1 MKSTRDLL
9 LAHNYKA
16 LHLSGF
22 QGLRTDKVLSEL
34 QITKGAFYHYFPDKL
49 SLGYAIIDEILNPVY
64 LNLWKK
70 TEENPENPIAS
81 ITNLL
86 AHLQTQI
93 LKSDEDAK
101 LGCPLNNLIQEMAP
115 LDEGFRNRLQFIV
128 AEQRR
133 MLANAFRNAQKKR
146 LINNESDPDDLAI
159 FVLSAVEGSFTMA
172 KALQSKKAFDQC
184 INQLN
189 NWLTTL

>member
-1 MKSTRDLL
+1 MKATRDLL
-9 LAHNYKA
+9 LTQNYKA

-22 QGLRTDKVLSEL
+22 QGLRTDKVLSDL

-49 SLGYAIIDEILNPVY
+49 SLGYAIVDEILRPNY

-70 TEENPENPIAS
+70 AEENQENPIGS
-81 ITNLL
+81 IITLL
-86 AHLQTQI
+86 DYHQKHI

-101 LGCPLNNLIQEMAP
+101 LGCPLNNLVQEMAP
-115 LDEGFRNRLQFIV
+115 LDEGFRNRLQFIL

-133 MLANAFRNAQKKR
+133 MIANAFRNAQKKR
-146 LINNESDPDDLAI
+146 LIRNESDPDELAL
-159 FVLSAVEGSFTMA
+159 FVLSSIEGSFSMA

-184 INQLN
+184 INQLK

>member
-9 LAHNYKA
+9 LAQNYKA

-22 QGLRTDKVLSEL
+22 QGLRTDKVLSDL

-49 SLGYAIIDEILNPVY
+49 SLGYAIVDEILKPKY

-70 TEENPENPIAS
+70 TEENQDNPIAS
-81 ITNLL
+81 ISNLL
-86 AHLQTQI
+86 EYHQI
-93 LKSDEDAK
+93 QLLKSDEDAK
-101 LGCPLNNLIQEMAP
+101 LGCPLNNLVQEMAP
-115 LDEGFRNRLQFIV
+115 LDEGFRNRIQFIL

-146 LINNESDPDDLAI
+146 LIRNESDPDELAL
-159 FVLSAVEGSFTMA
+159 FVLSSVEGAFSMA

-184 INQLN
+184 INQLK

>member
-49 SLGYAIIDEILNPVY
+49 SLGYAIVDEILKPMY
-64 LNLWKK
+64 LRLWKK
-70 TEENPENPIAS
+70 AEENPENPIAS

-86 AHLQTQI
+86 EHHQTHI
-93 LKSDEDAK
+93 LKSDEDAM
-101 LGCPLNNLIQEMAP
+101 LGCPLNNLVQEMAP

-133 MLANAFRNAQKKR
+133 MLANALRNAQKKN
-146 LINNESDPDDLAI
+146 LIHNESDPDDLALFI
-159 FVLSAVEGSFTMA
+159 LSAVEGSFTMA

-184 INQLN
+184 MNQLK